1 MPLSKKR
8 LYLPP
13 EVTTYGMLGVVTG
26 DIPCSGFYNKSTTVP
41 DDTTPQNPPGP
52 IGNPTCL

>member
-1 MPLSKKR
+1 MSKKR